1 MNIEMTTLTLLLLV
15 PLAVWRIYSR
25 LKTLL
30 GRTRS
35 ELWRHYSTAVISAGS
50 LGVIAATLLGKWE
63 ALGAL
68 LAGAAIGAMLGRH
81 NVRTTR
87 LENTPEGFFYT
98 PNRRISL
105 LILML
110 FISRLI
116 YRLFEAYLHM
126 HNQLPLDPDFLGQ
139 PVTAVLFGLLGGFY
153 LYFSAQLIRWR
164 RSTKP
169 VPRPIDIFD
178 IK

>member
-1 MNIEMTTLTLLLLV
+1 MEMTTLTLLLLV

-25 LKTLL
+25 LKVMM

-35 ELWRHYSTAVISAGS
+35 EVWRHYATAVVMWGT
-50 LGVIAATLLGKWE
+50 LGVLAATLLGNWP

-68 LAGAAIGAMLGRH
+68 AVGAVVGVVLGRI
-81 NVRTTR
+81 NMQRTR
-87 LENTPEGFFYT
+87 LENKQDGFFYT
-98 PNRRISL
+98 PYRRLGL
-105 LILML
+105 LVVML

-126 HNQLPLDPDFLGQ
+126 HNQIPLEDFLGN
-139 PVTAVLFGLLGGFY
+139 PLTAVLFGLLTGFY
-153 LYFSAQLIRWR
+153 GIFSVSLIRWR
-164 RSTKP
+164 RTQKP

>member
-1 MNIEMTTLTLLLLV
+1 MEMTTLVLLLLV

-25 LKTLL
+25 LKVVL

-35 ELWRHYSTAVISAGS
+35 ELWRHY
-50 LGVIAATLLGKWE
+50 ATLAVMVVMLLAVAIQNLGNWV
-63 ALGAL
+63 ALAAL
-68 LAGAAIGAMLGRH
+68 LAGAVVGGLLGRLSMKKS
-81 NVRTTR
+81 R
-87 LENTPEGFFYT
+87 LENRADGFFYT
-98 PNRRISL
+98 QDRKLGL
-105 LILML
+105 LVIML

-126 HNQLPLDPDFLGQ
+126 HNGLALDPDFLGQ
-139 PVTAVLFGLLGGFY
+139 PITAWLFGLLGGFY
-153 LYFSAQLIRWR
+153 GVYATLLVKWR
-164 RSTKP
+164 KTQKP

>member
-1 MNIEMTTLTLLLLV
+1 MTTLVLLLLV

-25 LKTLL
+25 LKVVL

-35 ELWRHYSTAVISAGS
+35 ELWRHY
-50 LGVIAATLLGKWE
+50 ATLAVMVVMLLAVAIQNLGNWV
-63 ALGAL
+63 ALAAL
-68 LAGAAIGAMLGRH
+68 LAGAVVGGLLGRLSMKKS
-81 NVRTTR
+81 R
-87 LENTPEGFFYT
+87 LENRADGFFYT
-98 PNRRISL
+98 QDRKLGL
-105 LILML
+105 LVIML

-126 HNQLPLDPDFLGQ
+126 HNGLALDPDFLGQ
-139 PVTAVLFGLLGGFY
+139 PITAWLFGLLGGFY
-153 LYFSAQLIRWR
+153 GVYATLLVKWR
-164 RSTKP
+164 KTQKP

>member
-1 MNIEMTTLTLLLLV
+1 MEMTTITLLLLV

-25 LKTLL
+25 LKIML

-35 ELWRHYSTAVISAGS
+35 ELWRHYSTAVISAAG

-68 LAGAAIGAMLGRH
+68 LAGAALGVLLGRR
-81 NVRTTR
+81 NVQTTR
-87 LENTPEGFFYT
+87 LANTAEGFFYT

-105 LILML
+105 LVLML

-126 HNQLPLDPDFLGQ
+126 HNQLPLDPDFLGN
-139 PVTAVLFGLLGGFY
+139 PVTAVLFGMLGGFY
-153 LYFSAQLIRWR
+153 LTFALHLIRWR
-164 RSTKP
+164 RNTKP